1 MRSISITIIN
11 RRRELA
17 ERCETATRQWLAARA
32 TYRRLHEAS
41 VKDFIALRDAARRL
55 DQAERG
61 RAALLRE
68 LKALAD

>member
-1 MRSISITIIN
+1 MSLAIID
-11 RRRELA
+11 RRRDLA
-17 ERCETATRQWLAARA
+17 ARCETATRQWLAARA

-41 VKDFIALRDAARRL
+41 VKDFIALREAARRL

-61 RAALLRE
+61 RTALLRE